1 MKENSMEKFKNWS
14 NPSEMVTLFEY
25 YGKAQGMVVGRK
37 VYETAIEDR
46 VETEMKP
53 TGNTKYPMVR
63 AYPRTWLDKLD
74 YIDQVHENGAVSD
87 KDIINKLVTEYEKD
101 GENKEA

>member
-1 MKENSMEKFKNWS
+1 MKENNMENFKNWS

-25 YGKAQGMVVGRK
+25 YGKAQGQTIGRK

-46 VETEMKP
+46 VATEMKP

-87 KDIINKLVTEYEKD
+87 KEIIDKLVTEYEND
-101 GENKEA
+101 GEIKEA